1 MPAAPAC
8 SSFQGRL
15 LTLSRSLAGGLQA
28 WGEQGC
34 GRLAQG
40 RGGGGGGVCPQ
51 DGSACARARAPRRD
65 RFGMPGRG
73 STALTSCPPASPA
86 GVRTEQD
93 LYVRLIDS
101 VTKQVSPAVHSVP
114 PLAGVGGG
122 PSVLPPPPSGLSLTS
137 PDPPRFP
144 GSVFTAPPQKPPLC
158 LLWKNKCSL
167 SLPSCPV
174 FLAGETL
181 EMGVGEQRDEEGKQ
195 LLGDSVP
202 PKHSLL
208 QEICPHQGKLFSY
221 YFARVNQATA
231 QVLCCQRALPRK

>member
-8 SSFQGRL
+8 SSFQGRQ
-15 LTLSRSLAGGLQA
+15 LTLSRSPAGGLQA

-40 RGGGGGGVCPQ
+40 RGRGRAGGVCPQ

-73 STALTSCPPASPA
+73 SAALTSRPPASPA

-101 VTKQVSPAVHSVP
+101 VTKQVSPAVPSSR
-114 PLAGVGGG
+114 GGG
-122 PSVLPPPPSGLSLTS
+122 GWGPPSCPLPPSGLSLTS
-137 PDPPRFP
+137 PYPPRFP
-144 GSVFTAPPQKPPLC
+144 GSVFTAPPQKPTLC
-158 LLWKNKCSL
+158 LLWKNTCSL
-167 SLPSCPV
+167 SLPNCPV

-202 PKHSLL
+202 PPNIPFCK
-208 QEICPHQGKLFSY
+208 K
-221 YFARVNQATA
+221 
-231 QVLCCQRALPRK
+231 